1 MNNPLRSL
9 ITAQLTDSGF
19 MTLYDYMHLALY
31 HPQHGYYQQG
41 TVIGRAGDFIT
52 APEISQIFGELLGLW
67 CAHQAQTQGL
77 INKAILVELGAGR
90 GTLMADALRAWN
102 TLNLPL
108 PQLHIIETSPH
119 LKTQQKTNLA
129 HFPNLKIHWHESP
142 KTLPEKPLLMV
153 ANEFFDALP
162 IQQYRRKNNTWQ
174 QRGITLD
181 SKKNWQ
187 FAWRKTKKTP
197 LFNSPK
203 FTALP
208 EKQIFTHAPDHTA
221 FLTPIAQR
229 IASHGGAGVI
239 IDYGKMDGYG
249 DSLQAVKNHQ
259 AVEPLTHTGTAD
271 LTSWVDFA
279 HLKNIAETCGCI
291 TEPPIPQGQ
300 FLRALGITTRTEQL
314 AQGKPAKTRRALL
327 GAVDR
332 LVNPAQMGQVFKVMT
347 IAAKGTT

>member
-9 ITAQLTDSGF
+9 ITAQLTASGF

-31 HPQHGYYQQG
+31 HPQHGYYQKEA
-41 TVIGRAGDFIT
+41 VIGRAGDFIT

-67 CAHQAQTQGL
+67 CAHQAQAQGL

-129 HFPNLKIHWHESP
+129 HFPALKIHWHESP

-174 QRGITLD
+174 QRGISLD
-181 SKKNWQ
+181 SEKNWQ
-187 FAWRKTKKTP
+187 LTWRKAKKTP
-197 LFNSPK
+197 LFNSPA

-208 EKQIFTHAPDHTA
+208 EKQIFTHAPDYAA

-229 IASHGGAGVI
+229 IAQHGGAGII

-259 AVEPLTHTGTAD
+259 AVKILAHTGTAD

-327 GAVDR
+327 AAIDR

-347 IAAKGTT
+347 IAPKE